1 MLLVITSLS
10 EQLTGNMSA
19 VSLAATWSRDTTAP
33 PSLVGLSAPAP
44 EVDGGPVRDVE
55 DDEEDWEHTE
65 EDQVSPGEP
74 EVSQWQWSR
83 EMKNAISVSK
93 WKFFSIKLSV
103 CLVVAELRQTGELC
117 CVLQTLLDII
127 FWLIFNLC

>member
-19 VSLAATWSRDTTAP
+19 VSLAANWSRDTTAP

-55 DDEEDWEHTE
+55 DDEEDGEHAE
-65 EDQVSPGEP
+65 EHQVSPGEP
-74 EVSQWQWSR
+74 EMSQWLWSR
-83 EMKNAISVSK
+83 EMQFLFQNGN
-93 WKFFSIKLSV
+93 FSPLSCLFVWRLQNCDLLENFAVFCKLY
-103 CLVVAELRQTGELC
+103 
-117 CVLQTLLDII
+117 
-127 FWLIFNLC
+127 

>member
-1 MLLVITSLS
+1 MLFVITSLS

-55 DDEEDWEHTE
+55 DDEEDWEHAE

-74 EVSQWQWSR
+74 EVSQFHNCSDPER
-83 EMKNAISVSK
+83 CNFCFKME
-93 WKFFSIKLSV
+93 
-103 CLVVAELRQTGELC
+103 
-117 CVLQTLLDII
+117 I
-127 FWLIFNLC
+127 FLH

>member
-1 MLLVITSLS
+1 MLFVITSLS

-19 VSLAATWSRDTTAP
+19 VSLAANWSRDTTAP

-44 EVDGGPVRDVE
+44 EVDGGPVGDVE
-55 DDEEDWEHTE
+55 DDEEDGEHAE

-83 EMKNAISVSK
+83 EMQFLFQNGN
-93 WKFFSIKLSV
+93 FSPLSCLFVWWLQNCDKLENFAV
-103 CLVVAELRQTGELC
+103 FCKLY
-117 CVLQTLLDII
+117 
-127 FWLIFNLC
+127 